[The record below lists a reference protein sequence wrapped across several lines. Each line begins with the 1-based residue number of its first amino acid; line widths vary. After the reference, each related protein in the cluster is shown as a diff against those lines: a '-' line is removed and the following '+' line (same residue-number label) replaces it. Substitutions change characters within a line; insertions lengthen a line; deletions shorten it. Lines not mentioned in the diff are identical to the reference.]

1 MPASERVTFCLER
14 QFVSLATVSD
24 GPPKAHGCTRVPV
37 APHSPC
43 SGDNPAIQ
51 VPWEEVVVVPNA
63 VPVKRRW
70 QSGFAAL
77 AWGTS
82 TLAFVIAGACLSY
95 ATVLEVDRLTRLT
108 TPTPP
113 EVAHDVIVRN
123 AQDQAGHRASF
134 RVLLFTDE
142 FRWRLSSYES
152 LEQLEEPAFT
162 PEMKNVLN
170 RAKEIIAVGA
180 SSEEIV
186 PGLSGEAGR
195 KREEARAGRR
205 AERIAMWVRQA
216 ISSPIPVRKLNVGHH
231 MPTKGFKETSDQR
244 RVVIIL
250 VLEREEG
257 TNVDQALRAAMA
269 LESINAP
276 IFEALLTRY
285 SLSANKAF
293 TWVE

>member
-1 MPASERVTFCLER
+1 
-14 QFVSLATVSD
+14 
-24 GPPKAHGCTRVPV
+24 
-37 APHSPC
+37 
-43 SGDNPAIQ
+43 
-51 VPWEEVVVVPNA
+51 VVPSA
-63 VPVKRRW
+63 VPVKRKW
-70 QSGFAAL
+70 QSAFAAI
-77 AWGTS
+77 AWGVS

-95 ATVLEVDRLTRLT
+95 ATVIQVDRLTKLS

-123 AQDQAGHRASF
+123 VKDEAGHRASF

-142 FRWRLSSYES
+142 FRWRLSSFDELES
-152 LEQLEEPAFT
+152 ENGEPSFT
-162 PEMKNVLN
+162 PEMKAVLN

-186 PGLSGEAGR
+186 PGLTADAGR

-205 AERIAMWVRQA
+205 AEKIATWVRGA
-216 ISSPIPVRKLNVGHH
+216 LTNASPVRKLNVGHH
-231 MPTKGFKETSDQR
+231 MPTAKGFKETSDQR

-250 VLEREEG
+250 VLEREDG
-257 TNVDQALRAAMA
+257 TNVDEALRAAMA

>member
-1 MPASERVTFCLER
+1 M
-14 QFVSLATVSD
+14 
-24 GPPKAHGCTRVPV
+24 
-37 APHSPC
+37 
-43 SGDNPAIQ
+43 
-51 VPWEEVVVVPNA
+51 VPNA
-63 VPVKRRW
+63 VPVQRTW
-70 QSGFAAL
+70 QKAVAAI
-77 AWGTS
+77 AWGLS

-95 ATVLEVDRLTRLT
+95 ATVIEVDRLTRLT

-113 EVAHDVIVRN
+113 EVSHDVIVRN
-123 AQDQAGHRASF
+123 AKDQSGRRASF

-142 FRWRLSSYES
+142 FRWRLSSYEA
-152 LEQLEEPAFT
+152 LEQLEEPQFT
-162 PEMKNVLN
+162 TEMKNVLN

-186 PGLSGEAGR
+186 PGLSLEAGR
-195 KREEARAGRR
+195 KREEERAARR
-205 AERIAMWVRQA
+205 AERIAMWVRA
-216 ISSPIPVRKLNVGHH
+216 ALSSPIPVRKLNAGHH

-250 VLEREEG
+250 VLEREDG
-257 TNVDQALRAAMA
+257 TNVDEALRAAMA
-269 LESINAP
+269 LESVRAP

>member
-1 MPASERVTFCLER
+1 MRPS
-14 QFVSLATVSD
+14 
-24 GPPKAHGCTRVPV
+24 
-37 APHSPC
+37 
-43 SGDNPAIQ
+43 
-51 VPWEEVVVVPNA
+51 A
-63 VPVKRRW
+63 VPVKRTW
-70 QSGFAAL
+70 QSAVAAV

-95 ATVLEVDRLTRLT
+95 ATVIEVDRLTRLT
-108 TPTPP
+108 TPTPK
-113 EVAHDVIVRN
+113 EVVHDVIVRN
-123 AQDQAGHRASF
+123 ARDEAGHRASF

-142 FRWRLSSYES
+142 FRWRLSSADA
-152 LEQLEEPAFT
+152 LEQLQEPNFT

-170 RAKEIIAVGA
+170 QAKEVIAVGA

-186 PGLSGEAGR
+186 QGLSVDAAR

-205 AERIAMWVRQA
+205 AERIALWVRQA
-216 ISSPIPVRKLNVGHH
+216 LSNPIPVRKLNVGHH
-231 MPTKGFKETSDQR
+231 IATKGFTETSDQR

-250 VLEREEG
+250 VLERDAD

-269 LESINAP
+269 LESTNTP

>member
-1 MPASERVTFCLER
+1 M
-14 QFVSLATVSD
+14 
-24 GPPKAHGCTRVPV
+24 
-37 APHSPC
+37 
-43 SGDNPAIQ
+43 
-51 VPWEEVVVVPNA
+51 VPNA
-63 VPVKRRW
+63 VPVKRKW
-70 QSGFAAL
+70 QSAFSAI

-95 ATVLEVDRLTRLT
+95 ATAIEVDRLTKLT

-123 AQDQAGHRASF
+123 VKDEAGHRASF

-142 FRWRLSSYES
+142 FRWRLSSYDS
-152 LEQLEEPAFT
+152 LEQLQQPAFT

-186 PGLSGEAGR
+186 PGLSLEAGR
-195 KREEARAGRR
+195 KREEARAARR
-205 AERIAMWVRQA
+205 AERIGMWVRQA
-216 ISSPIPVRKLNVGHH
+216 VSNPIPVRKLNVGHH

-250 VLEREEG
+250 VIEREDG
-257 TNVDQALRAAMA
+257 TNVDQALRQAMA
-269 LESINAP
+269 LESVKAP

>member
-1 MPASERVTFCLER
+1 MEPS
-14 QFVSLATVSD
+14 
-24 GPPKAHGCTRVPV
+24 
-37 APHSPC
+37 
-43 SGDNPAIQ
+43 
-51 VPWEEVVVVPNA
+51 A
-63 VPVKRRW
+63 VPVQRRW
-70 QSGFAAL
+70 SSLFSTVACSA
-77 AWGTS
+77 S
-82 TLAFVIAGACLSY
+82 TLAFVVAGACLAY
-95 ATVLEVDRLTRLT
+95 ATVQQVDRLTRLT

-113 EVAHDVIVRN
+113 EVATDVIVRN
-123 AQDQAGHRASF
+123 ARDAAGRRVSF

-142 FRWRLSSYES
+142 FRWRLSSSDELES
-152 LEQLEEPAFT
+152 ENGEPSFT
-162 PEMKNVLN
+162 AEMKAVLN

-186 PGLSGEAGR
+186 PGLGADAGR

-205 AERIAMWVRQA
+205 AEKIATWVRSA
-216 ISSPIPVRKLNVGHH
+216 LSNAVPVRKLNVGHH
-231 MPTKGFKETSDQR
+231 LPTKGSKETSDQR

-257 TNVDQALRAAMA
+257 TNVDEALRAAMA

-285 SLSANKAF
+285 SLSAAKAF

>member
-1 MPASERVTFCLER
+1 M
-14 QFVSLATVSD
+14 
-24 GPPKAHGCTRVPV
+24 RVP
-37 APHSPC
+37 AALHPSGC
-43 SGDNPAIQ
+43 GDNPAIQ
-51 VPWEEVVVVPNA
+51 VTSGGVVVVPNA
-63 VPVKRRW
+63 VPVKRKW
-70 QSGFAAL
+70 QSAVAAL

-82 TLAFVIAGACLSY
+82 TLAFVIVGACLSY

-113 EVAHDVIVRN
+113 EVSHDVIVRN
-123 AQDQAGHRASF
+123 AKDQAGRRASF

-142 FRWRLSSYES
+142 FRWRLSSYEA

-186 PGLSGEAGR
+186 PGLSVEAGR
-195 KREEARAGRR
+195 KREEGRAALR
-205 AERIAMWVRQA
+205 AERIAMWVHQA

-250 VLEREEG
+250 VIEREDG
-257 TNVDQALRAAMA
+257 TNVDEALRAAMA

>member
-1 MPASERVTFCLER
+1 MPAPLQPT
-14 QFVSLATVSD
+14 
-24 GPPKAHGCTRVPV
+24 G
-37 APHSPC
+37 
-43 SGDNPAIQ
+43 SGDNPALQ
-51 VPWEEVVVVPNA
+51 PAGEEVAVVPTA
-63 VPVKRRW
+63 VPVKRKW
-70 QSGFAAL
+70 QSAFAVI

-123 AQDQAGHRASF
+123 AHDQSGRRASF

-142 FRWRLSSYES
+142 FRWRLSSYEA
-152 LEQLEEPAFT
+152 LEQLEEPSFT

-186 PGLSGEAGR
+186 PGLSLEAGR
-195 KREEARAGRR
+195 KREEDRAARR
-205 AERIAMWVRQA
+205 AERIAMWVRQSLA
-216 ISSPIPVRKLNVGHH
+216 NPIPVRKLNVGHH
-231 MPTKGFKETSDQR
+231 IATKGYKETSDQR

-250 VLEREEG
+250 VLEREDG

>member
-1 MPASERVTFCLER
+1 VGR
-14 QFVSLATVSD
+14 
-24 GPPKAHGCTRVPV
+24 
-37 APHSPC
+37 
-43 SGDNPAIQ
+43 
-51 VPWEEVVVVPNA
+51 EEIVVVPNA
-63 VPVKRRW
+63 VPVKRNW
-70 QSGFAAL
+70 HSAFSAI

-123 AQDQAGHRASF
+123 AKDQAGRKASF

-142 FRWRLSSYES
+142 FRWRLSSYEA
-152 LEQLEEPAFT
+152 LEQLEEPSFT

-180 SSEEIV
+180 SSEEVV
-186 PGLSGEAGR
+186 PGLSFEAGR
-195 KREEARAGRR
+195 KREEERAGRR

-216 ISSPIPVRKLNVGHH
+216 LSSPIPVRKLNVGHH
-231 MPTKGFKETSDQR
+231 ITTKGYKETSDQR

-250 VLEREEG
+250 VLEREDG

>member
-1 MPASERVTFCLER
+1 
-14 QFVSLATVSD
+14 
-24 GPPKAHGCTRVPV
+24 
-37 APHSPC
+37 
-43 SGDNPAIQ
+43 
-51 VPWEEVVVVPNA
+51 
-63 VPVKRRW
+63 VKRTW

-95 ATVLEVDRLTRLT
+95 ATVIEMDRLTRLS

-123 AQDQAGHRASF
+123 AHDQAGRRASF

-152 LEQLEEPAFT
+152 LESHLEEPSFT
-162 PEMKNVLN
+162 PEMKQVLN
-170 RAKEIIAVGA
+170 RAREIIAVGA

-186 PGLSGEAGR
+186 PGLSLDAGR
-195 KREEARAGRR
+195 AREEARAARR

-216 ISSPIPVRKLNVGHH
+216 LSNPIPVRKLNVGHH
-231 MPTKGFKETSDQR
+231 MPTKGSKETSDQR
-244 RVVIIL
+244 RVIIIL
-250 VLEREEG
+250 VLEREDG
-257 TNVDQALRAAMA
+257 TNVDEALRAAMA

-285 SLSANKAF
+285 SLSANTAF

>member
-1 MPASERVTFCLER
+1 MEPS
-14 QFVSLATVSD
+14 
-24 GPPKAHGCTRVPV
+24 
-37 APHSPC
+37 
-43 SGDNPAIQ
+43 
-51 VPWEEVVVVPNA
+51 A
-63 VPVKRRW
+63 VPVQRRW
-70 QSGFAAL
+70 SSLFSTVAFSA
-77 AWGTS
+77 S
-82 TLAFVIAGACLSY
+82 TLAFVVAGACLAY
-95 ATVLEVDRLTRLT
+95 ATVQQVDRLTRLT

-113 EVAHDVIVRN
+113 EVATDVIVRN
-123 AQDQAGHRASF
+123 AKDAAGHRASF

-142 FRWRLSSYES
+142 FRWRLSSYDELES
-152 LEQLEEPAFT
+152 ANGEPAFT
-162 PEMKNVLN
+162 SEMKAVLN

-186 PGLSGEAGR
+186 PGLGADAGR

-205 AERIAMWVRQA
+205 AEKIATWVRGA
-216 ISSPIPVRKLNVGHH
+216 LSSAIPVRKLNVGHH
-231 MPTKGFKETSDQR
+231 LPTKGSKETSDQR

-257 TNVDQALRAAMA
+257 TNVDEALRAAMA

-285 SLSANKAF
+285 SLSAAKAF